1 MRKYI
6 GTKMIDARPMTRG
19 EYNKY
24 RGWML
29 PADENPDDQGY
40 LVRYPDGYE
49 SWSPWD
55 VFEEAYRLTDAMNFG
70 LALEAAKIGEK
81 IARAGWN
88 GKNAYI
94 FLAHAPDFNTDA
106 DISEFDDQDVE
117 CLDVLV
123 MKTTQDK
130 FCVGWRAS
138 QTDMLADDWY
148 IVE

>member
-1 MRKYI
+1 MRYI
-6 GTKMIDARPMTRG
+6 GTKIIHARPMTRG
-19 EYNKY
+19 EYNQY

-29 PADENPDDQGY
+29 PPDEDPDDEGY
-40 LVRYPDGYE
+40 LVVYPDSYE
-49 SWSPWD
+49 SWSPKE
-55 VFEEAYRLTDAMNFG
+55 VFEEAYRLTDGMNFG
-70 LALEAAKIGEK
+70 LALEAAKKGEK
-81 IARAGWN
+81 IARKGWN
-88 GKNAYI
+88 GKNAYV

-123 MKTTQDK
+123 MKTAQDQ
-130 FCVGWRAS
+130 FCVGWLAS

>member
-19 EYNKY
+19 EYNQY
-24 RGWML
+24 RGWMQ
-29 PADENPDDQGY
+29 PPDENPDDQGY

-55 VFEEAYRLTDAMNFG
+55 VFEEAYRLTDARNFG
-70 LALEAAKIGEK
+70 LALEAAKMGEK

-88 GKNAYI
+88 GKNSYI

-130 FCVGWRAS
+130 FCVGWLAS

>member
-6 GTKMIDARPMTRG
+6 GTKMIQAKPMTRG

-24 RGWML
+24 RGWVL
-29 PADENPDDQGY
+29 PADEDPDVQGY

-55 VFEEAYRLTDAMNFG
+55 VFEEAYRLTDVMNFG
-70 LALEAAKIGEK
+70 LALEAAKMGEK

-88 GKNAYI
+88 GKNQYV
-94 FLAHAPDFNTDA
+94 FLAHEPDFVTDA
-106 DISEFDDQDVE
+106 DISAFDGKDVE
-117 CLDVLV
+117 VCDVLV
-123 MKTTQDK
+123 MKTAQDK
-130 FCVGWRAS
+130 FCMGWLAS